1 MNLLLQTYS
10 GSFTPLKDRNFR
22 TYLIGQAFSL
32 IGTWMQATAQA
43 WVVWELTHSESSLG
57 LTVMFNSLPLLLLAP
72 WAGAIADRY
81 NRRKLLIVT
90 QSVAMALA
98 FILAVLVQTKMVQ
111 VWHIYVL
118 TTLLGIV
125 NALDF
130 PSQQTFIGDLS
141 GMAHVRKASTLNI
154 MMIQVARLLGPM
166 FAGYILSTAGTAI
179 AFWLNGASFLFV
191 IFTLFIVRSEQER
204 NENKGSSGKQFFE
217 TLKYIRSQ
225 PRMLDLMII
234 SGIVTF
240 FGFSIILN
248 ILPSIADTILK
259 GDAKTY
265 SYLLASSG
273 AGALLSTL
281 VLLPLSQASRRIGMI
296 VCGAALWMGGWF
308 LVLSNSYQLALS
320 MFAIFSTSLGA
331 PLVLTTGLGVL
342 QLLAP
347 PNMRGRIISLFTM
360 VSFGLQPLASLF
372 IGFSA
377 ENIGTQKAV
386 LINAICLLIAAGLMT
401 LFRNGLRGWELTPQ
415 TGHAPAGTIQ
425 QPSMK

>member
-1 MNLLLQTYS
+1 MNLLVKTYS
-10 GSFTPLKDRNFR
+10 GSFVPLKDRNFR

-32 IGTWMQATAQA
+32 IGTWMQSTAQA
-43 WVVWELTHSESSLG
+43 WVVWELTHSESYLG
-57 LTVMFNSLPLLLLAP
+57 LTVMFNSLPLFLLAP
-72 WAGAIADRY
+72 WAGAITDRY

-90 QSVAMALA
+90 QTVAMILA
-98 FILAVLVQTKMVQ
+98 FILALLVQLKVIQ
-111 VWHIYVL
+111 VWHIFVL

-130 PSQQTFIGDLS
+130 PAQQTFVGDLS
-141 GMAHVRKASTLNI
+141 GMSQVRKASTLNI
-154 MMIQVARLLGPM
+154 MVLQVARLVGPV
-166 FAGYILSTAGTAI
+166 FAGYILSIAGAAM
-179 AFWLNGASFLFV
+179 AFWLNGVSFLFV
-191 IFTLFIVRSEQER
+191 IVTLFMVHSEQVR
-204 NENKGSSGKQFFE
+204 NEGRGSNQFFD

-234 SGIVTF
+234 AGIVTF
-240 FGFSIILN
+240 FGFAIIIN
-248 ILPSIADTILK
+248 ILPSIADTVLK

-281 VLLPLSQASRRIGMI
+281 VLLPLSQASKRIGLI
-296 VCGAALWMGGWF
+296 VCTAALWMGAWF
-308 LVLSNSYQLALS
+308 LVLSNSYVLLLS
-320 MFAIFSTSLGA
+320 MICIFFTSLGA

-377 ENIGTQKAV
+377 ENIGTQKAI
-386 LINAICLLIAAGLMT
+386 LINSICLLIAAGYMT
-401 LFRNGLRGWELTPQ
+401 LFRSGLRVWELNPHADHIHQGQNAPQ
-415 TGHAPAGTIQ
+415 TVAE
-425 QPSMK
+425 

>member
-1 MNLLLQTYS
+1 MNTLIRTYS
-10 GSFTPLKDRNFR
+10 GSFSPLKDRNFR

-32 IGTWMQATAQA
+32 IGTWMQTTAQA
-43 WVVWELTHSESSLG
+43 WVVWELTHSESALG
-57 LTVMFNSLPLLLLAP
+57 LTVMFNSLPLFLLAP
-72 WAGAIADRY
+72 WAGTITDRY

-90 QSVAMALA
+90 QVIAMLLA
-98 FILAVLVQTKMVQ
+98 FVLAFLVQSGQIQ

-118 TTLLGIV
+118 TTMLGIV

-130 PSQQTFIGDLS
+130 PAQQTFIGDLS
-141 GMAHVRKASTLNI
+141 GMGQVRRASTLNI
-154 MMIQVARLLGPM
+154 MMIQVARLLGPV
-166 FAGYILSTAGTAI
+166 FAGYILSVAGAAI
-179 AFWLNGASFLFV
+179 AFWLNGASFFIV
-191 IFTLFIVRSEQER
+191 IATLFIVRSEQVR
-204 NENKGSSGKQFFE
+204 NEGKGSSGQQFME
-217 TLKYIRSQ
+217 TLNYIRSQ
-225 PRMLDLMII
+225 PRMLDLMVL

-240 FGFSIILN
+240 FGFAIIIN
-248 ILPSIADTILK
+248 ILPSIADTVLK

-281 VLLPLSQASRRIGMI
+281 VLLPLSQASRRIGLI

-308 LVLSNSYQLALS
+308 FILSNSYVLALS
-320 MFAIFSTSLGA
+320 MFAIFCTSLGA

-360 VSFGLQPLASLF
+360 VSFGMQPLASLF

-377 ENIGTQKAV
+377 EKIGTQTAI
-386 LINAICLLIAAGLMT
+386 LINSICLLVAAGVMI
-401 LFRNGLRGWELTPQ
+401 LFRVGLRGWELSP
-415 TGHAPAGTIQ
+415 HEEYAPVRPALD
-425 QPSMK
+425 

>member
-1 MNLLLQTYS
+1 MNTLIRTYS
-10 GSFTPLKDRNFR
+10 GSFSPLKERNFR

-32 IGTWMQATAQA
+32 IGTWMQVTAQA
-43 WVVWELTHSESSLG
+43 WVVWELTRSESALG
-57 LTVMFNSLPLLLLAP
+57 FTVMFNSLPLFLLAP
-72 WAGAIADRY
+72 WAGSIADRY

-90 QSVAMALA
+90 QTVAMFLA
-98 FILAVLVQTKMVQ
+98 FFLAVLVQSGQIQ

-130 PSQQTFIGDLS
+130 PAQQTFIGDLS
-141 GMAHVRKASTLNI
+141 GMAQVRRASTLNI
-154 MMIQVARLLGPM
+154 MMIQVARLLGPV
-166 FAGYILSTAGTAI
+166 FAGYILSVAGAAI
-179 AFWLNGASFLFV
+179 AFWLNGASFLIV
-191 IFTLFIVRSEQER
+191 IVTLTMVHSEQVR
-204 NENKGSSGKQFFE
+204 NESRSSGGQQFVE
-217 TLKYIRSQ
+217 TLNYIRSQ

-240 FGFSIILN
+240 FGFAIVLN
-248 ILPSIADTILK
+248 ILPSIADTVLK

-281 VLLPLSQASRRIGMI
+281 VLLPLSQVSRRIGLI
-296 VCGAALWMGGWF
+296 VCSAALWMGGWF
-308 LVLSNSYQLALS
+308 LVLSGSYWLVLS
-320 MFAIFSTSLGA
+320 MIAIFFTSLGA

-347 PNMRGRIISLFTM
+347 PAMRGRIISLFTM
-360 VSFGLQPLASLF
+360 VSFGMQPLASLF

-377 ENIGTQKAV
+377 EKIGTQTAILV
-386 LINAICLLIAAGLMT
+386 NAICLLVAAGAMI
-401 LFRNGLRGWELTPQ
+401 LFRSGLRGWELNPQ
-415 TGHAPAGTIQ
+415 TEYRPVQ
-425 QPSMK
+425 QPSVD